1 MPRLSTTR
9 PGTKPPS
16 ALPGRR
22 SDDAIA
28 RPGRAPARPER
39 VASVLDDVDRGIIH
53 ALRIDGRAPF
63 SRIASVLG
71 VSTQTVARRYGRLSS
86 EASLRVV
93 GLADSQRAGQAQ
105 WMVRLTAS
113 PHAAQDLAHGLARRP
128 DTSWVRL
135 TSGGTEIFSIINTL
149 NDSVGH
155 HSLLLRDI
163 PRTASITAVSA
174 HRLLHT
180 YLGGPTAWHGHAAA
194 LTEEQQHRLRCRLAS
209 SNGISLHSNRAAL
222 ADTDRHLLAAL
233 QRNGRA
239 SHGDLAAATGWSSS
253 TVARRLAVL
262 QASGAIFF
270 DVEINDQVLGIT
282 TQALLW
288 ASVAPAH
295 LDEVAR
301 TLAQHE
307 ELAFVAATT
316 GPTNLVALILCRD
329 PSALH
334 HYLTHRLGALDAI
347 RTLETAPVLKTLKA
361 SSPVPVAEPA
371 RRLSTAMAA
380 HSR

>member
-1 MPRLSTTR
+1 MSRLPAGRSL
-9 PGTKPPS
+9 PKPPP
-16 ALPGRR
+16 A
-22 SDDAIA
+22 A
-28 RPGRAPARPER
+28 RPARTGREPVP
-39 VASVLDDVDRGIIH
+39 LDDVDRGIVH

-63 SRIASVLG
+63 SRIAAVLG

-93 GLADSQRAGQAQ
+93 GLPDPQRAGQAQ

-135 TSGGTEIFSIINTL
+135 TSGGTEIFSIIDTL
-149 NDSVGH
+149 NDGDGH

-180 YLGGPTAWHGHAAA
+180 YLGGPAAWRGHTAA
-194 LTEEQQHRLRCRLAS
+194 LTEEQQHRLRRRVESPGGVHLRPA
-209 SNGISLHSNRAAL
+209 RTAL
-222 ADTDRHLLAAL
+222 ADADRNLLAAL

-239 SHGDLAAATGWSSS
+239 GLGDLAAATGWSSS
-253 TVARRLAVL
+253 TVARRLAAL
-262 QASGAIFF
+262 QSSGAIFF
-270 DVEINDQVLGIT
+270 DVEINEAVFGIT

-288 ASVAPAH
+288 ASVVPAH
-295 LDEVAR
+295 LDEVAS
-301 TLAQHE
+301 TLAGHE

-316 GPTNLVALILCRD
+316 GPTNLVALILCRE
-329 PSALH
+329 PSDLH

-347 RTLETAPVLKTLKA
+347 RALETAPVLKTLKA
-361 SSPVPVAEPA
+361 SGPVPPRRSAE
-371 RRLSTAMAA
+371 AA
-380 HSR
+380 HQRAGDRLRPLTA